1 MSEEMKNQN
10 QEINNE
16 IPAPANEKPAEE
28 APKTNEVPKEKFGDK
43 VRKAWNSKPARNV
56 RKGVKYAAIGIGG
69 VLALIGAAG
78 VVKAVQNPDPAPTTD
93 ETPEESEEV
102 EQQEE
107 QPAEDPA
114 EDPEA

>member
-1 MSEEMKNQN
+1 MSEEMKNMN
-10 QEINNE
+10 QETVNE

-28 APKTNEVPKEKFGDK
+28 TPKTNEVPKEKFGDK
-43 VRKAWNSKPARNV
+43 VWKAWNSKPAKSV

-107 QPAEDPA
+107 QPAEDPV